1 MGLGFSFSPVSLF
14 IWLDMKQFLLDQF
27 ATCYD
32 TNGWFV
38 AIRNSIDGMTVEQAA
53 WKPAD
58 QVNCVWETL
67 SHLTYYNN
75 AYLQRF
81 KGIDFEYDVDN
92 NDQTFT
98 TGEFTEADWQAEIA
112 GFDSMMTEWRS
123 ALESADESKLAE
135 LVPNKGET
143 TWAEIIGL
151 INTHNSYHAGQIL
164 VLRKLHGNWDAAQG
178 VS

>member
-1 MGLGFSFSPVSLF
+1 MLEYMSN
-14 IWLDMKQFLLDQF
+14 MKTFLLEQF

-32 TNGWFV
+32 TNGWYV
-38 AIRNSIDGMTVEQAA
+38 AIRNSIEGMTVEQAA

-92 NDQTFT
+92 NDQTFSV
-98 TGEFTEADWQAEIA
+98 GEYEETAWQSDVQQ
-112 GFDSMMTEWRS
+112 FDAVMSEWRRL
-123 ALESADESKLAE
+123 LESAEEAKLAE

-143 TWAEIIGL
+143 TWAETIGL
-151 INTHNSYHAGQIL
+151 INTHNAYHAGQIL
-164 VLRKLHGNWDAAQG
+164 VLRKLNGNWNPQKG